1 MKLLRTA
8 IVLSSLFVA
17 AACSS
22 TSTTNSKAMNA
33 TCPVSGKAITAENPT
48 TSFDGK
54 TIGFCCDNC
63 VSKFNGMPTADK
75 QAKVTGSM
83 PAK

>member
-33 TCPVSGKAITAENPT
+33 TCPVSGKAITADNPT

-63 VSKFNGMPTADK
+63 VSKFNGMPAADK

-83 PAK
+83 PSM